1 MKTVRDPRK
10 APTGA
15 LAPAVSLSPA
25 QVPRTPA
32 PPASSIPHP
41 SSPLPPPPSPQTGIA
56 LIIVMISVFVLT
68 VLAGGFAYSMKVETK
83 LARNANSES
92 ELEWLGRSAIEC
104 ARWEL
109 AQQMSIPQEPYDAL
123 NQVWAG
129 GIGGIGTSNSPL
141 ADFKNELQTRDGGAT
156 WTIVDLERKAN
167 INVANEALLQQ
178 ALMVMGVDAGQMT
191 PVINSILD
199 WIDKDESARIEGAES
214 DYYQGRSPPYFA
226 KNGPLDDISELLLI
240 KGAQD
245 YYAPLPPMEAGQRV
259 YNPFSSHFGSQGA
272 NVIAPSVGL
281 TNLFTPLSNGKI
293 NLNTASAEVL
303 QIIPT
308 VTPEAAQGIVSA
320 REGEDD
326 GSGLFGPYRNVGEVR
341 RVPQV
346 SLPMLGAIQQFATVR
361 SSTFEVHVDA
371 QVAGYH
377 RHFVGIIGR
386 NNPRDV
392 QILSFY
398 WTD

>member
-1 MKTVRDPRK
+1 MKPRLRSS
-10 APTGA
+10 AGI
-15 LAPAVSLSPA
+15 SG
-25 QVPRTPA
+25 TPA
-32 PPASSIPHP
+32 PGRPLAATNVPRPTHHAASV
-41 SSPLPPPPSPQTGIA
+41 QAGIA
-56 LIIVMISVFVLT
+56 LIIVMISIFVLT
-68 VLAGGFAYSMKVETK
+68 ILAGGFAYSMKVETK
-83 LARNANSES
+83 LSRNANSES

-109 AQQMSIPQEPYDAL
+109 AQQLSIAQEPYDAL

-129 GIGGIGTSNSPL
+129 GIGGAGTSNSPL
-141 ADFKNELQTRDGGAT
+141 ADFKNEIQIQNGSAT
-156 WTIVDLERKAN
+156 WTILDLERKAN
-167 INVANEALLQQ
+167 INIASEAILQQ

-199 WIDKDESARIEGAES
+199 WIDKDENPRIQGAES
-214 DYYQGRSPPYFA
+214 DFYQGLNPPYFA
-226 KNGPLDDISELLLI
+226 KNGPIDDISELLMI
-240 KGAQD
+240 KGAAD
-245 YYAPLPPMEAGQRV
+245 FYAAGDTASPQQGV
-259 YNPFSSHFGSQGA
+259 YNPLTSRFHTTA
-272 NVIAPSVGL
+272 NIMPTAPVGL

-293 NLNTASAEVL
+293 NINTASAEVL

-308 VTPEAAQGIVSA
+308 ITPEAAQGIVSA

-346 SLPMLGAIQQFATVR
+346 SLPMLGALQQFANVR
-361 SSTFEVHVDA
+361 SSTFEVRVDA
-371 QVAGYH
+371 QVGGYH
-377 RHFVGIIGR
+377 RHFVGVIGR
-386 NNPRDV
+386 NSPRDV